1 MVGNILV
8 IPRTTR
14 CRIDPIRVAAI
25 ILRHYSLAIEARG
38 GKKKRILIVED
49 NADCRELL
57 RLIITRQLGCEVVEA
72 ATGLA
77 AVDQAS
83 ATHPDLILMD
93 LGLPGMS
100 GVEAP
105 ERIKANPAIKDIPI
119 VINTAFNATDLTRR
133 ALAAGVCRDFTTN
146 LSS

>member
-1 MVGNILV
+1 M
-8 IPRTTR
+8 
-14 CRIDPIRVAAI
+14 A
-25 ILRHYSLAIEARG
+25 E
-38 GKKKRILIVED
+38 KKKRILIVED

-93 LGLPGMS
+93 LGLPGIS
-100 GVEAP
+100 GAEAT

-119 VINTAFNATDLTRR
+119 VINTAFSATELTRR
-133 ALAAGVCRDFTTN
+133 ALAAGAAEILHKPIELMVLRDTLRKY
-146 LSS
+146 LSKESRAAQVVVARADAKLVDCIR

>member
-1 MVGNILV
+1 M
-8 IPRTTR
+8 
-14 CRIDPIRVAAI
+14 A
-25 ILRHYSLAIEARG
+25 E
-38 GKKKRILIVED
+38 KKKRILIVED

-77 AVDQAS
+77 AVAQAS

-93 LGLPGMS
+93 LGLPGIS
-100 GVEAP
+100 GAEAT

-119 VINTAFNATDLTRR
+119 VINTAFNATDLTKR
-133 ALAAGVCRDFTTN
+133 ALAAGAAEILHKPIELIVLRDTLRKY
-146 LSS
+146 LSKESSASETVIDRIESKFVECER

>member
-1 MVGNILV
+1 
-8 IPRTTR
+8 
-14 CRIDPIRVAAI
+14 VA
-25 ILRHYSLAIEARG
+25 E
-38 GKKKRILIVED
+38 KKKRILVVED

-93 LGLPGMS
+93 LGLPGIS
-100 GVEAP
+100 GAEAT

-119 VINTAFNATDLTRR
+119 VINTAFSATELTRR
-133 ALAAGVCRDFTTN
+133 ALAAGAAEILHKPIELMVLRDTLRKY
-146 LSS
+146 LSKESRAAQVVVARADAKLVDCIR

>member
-1 MVGNILV
+1 
-8 IPRTTR
+8 
-14 CRIDPIRVAAI
+14 VA
-25 ILRHYSLAIEARG
+25 E
-38 GKKKRILIVED
+38 KKKRILIVED

-93 LGLPGMS
+93 LGLPG
-100 GVEAP
+100 
-105 ERIKANPAIKDIPI
+105 I
-119 VINTAFNATDLTRR
+119 
-133 ALAAGVCRDFTTN
+133 
-146 LSS
+146 

>member
-1 MVGNILV
+1 MV
-8 IPRTTR
+8 
-14 CRIDPIRVAAI
+14 
-25 ILRHYSLAIEARG
+25 E
-38 GKKKRILIVED
+38 KKKILIVED

-72 ATGLA
+72 ATGFA

-93 LGLPGMS
+93 LGLPGIS
-100 GVEAP
+100 GAEAT

-119 VINTAFNATDLTRR
+119 VINTAFSATELTRR
-133 ALAAGVCRDFTTN
+133 ALAAGAAEILHKPIELIVLRNTLRKY
-146 LSS
+146 LSKESRAAQVVVARADAKLVDCIR

>member
-1 MVGNILV
+1 M
-8 IPRTTR
+8 
-14 CRIDPIRVAAI
+14 A
-25 ILRHYSLAIEARG
+25 E
-38 GKKKRILIVED
+38 KKKRILIVED

-93 LGLPGMS
+93 LGLPGIS
-100 GVEAP
+100 GAEAT

-133 ALAAGVCRDFTTN
+133 ALAAGAAEILHKPIELMVLRDTLHKY
-146 LSS
+146 LSKESSASESVVDRIESKFVECER

>member
-1 MVGNILV
+1 M
-8 IPRTTR
+8 
-14 CRIDPIRVAAI
+14 A
-25 ILRHYSLAIEARG
+25 E
-38 GKKKRILIVED
+38 KKRILIVED

-77 AVDQAS
+77 AVEQAS

-93 LGLPGMS
+93 LGLPGIN
-100 GVEAP
+100 GAEAT

-119 VINTAFNATDLTRR
+119 VINTAFNATDLTKR
-133 ALAAGVCRDFTTN
+133 ALAAGAAEILHKPIELIVLRDTLRKY
-146 LSS
+146 LSEESSTDKDVVDRIESKFVECGR

>member
-1 MVGNILV
+1 
-8 IPRTTR
+8 
-14 CRIDPIRVAAI
+14 VAE
-25 ILRHYSLAIEARG
+25 R
-38 GKKKRILIVED
+38 KRILIVED

-77 AVDQAS
+77 AVEQAS

-93 LGLPGMS
+93 LGLPGIN
-100 GVEAP
+100 GAEAT

-119 VINTAFNATDLTRR
+119 VINTAFNATDLTKR
-133 ALAAGVCRDFTTN
+133 ALAAGAAEILHKPIELIVLRDTLRKY
-146 LSS
+146 LSKESNASESVVDRIESNFVDCGR

>member
-1 MVGNILV
+1 M
-8 IPRTTR
+8 
-14 CRIDPIRVAAI
+14 A
-25 ILRHYSLAIEARG
+25 E
-38 GKKKRILIVED
+38 KKKILIVED

-93 LGLPGMS
+93 LGLPGIS
-100 GVEAP
+100 GAEAT

-119 VINTAFNATDLTRR
+119 VINTAFSATELTRR
-133 ALAAGVCRDFTTN
+133 ALAAGAAEILHKPIELMVLRDTLRKY
-146 LSS
+146 LSKESRAAQVVVARADAKLVDCIR

>member
-1 MVGNILV
+1 M
-8 IPRTTR
+8 
-14 CRIDPIRVAAI
+14 A
-25 ILRHYSLAIEARG
+25 E
-38 GKKKRILIVED
+38 KKRILIVED

-77 AVDQAS
+77 AVEQAS

-93 LGLPGMS
+93 LGLPGIN
-100 GVEAP
+100 GAEAT

-119 VINTAFNATDLTRR
+119 VINTAFNATDLTKR
-133 ALAAGVCRDFTTN
+133 ALAAGAAEILHKPIELIVLRDTLRKY
-146 LSS
+146 LSKESSASESVVDRTESNFVDCGR

>member
-1 MVGNILV
+1 M
-8 IPRTTR
+8 
-14 CRIDPIRVAAI
+14 A
-25 ILRHYSLAIEARG
+25 E
-38 GKKKRILIVED
+38 KKKILIVED

-93 LGLPGMS
+93 LGLPGIS
-100 GVEAP
+100 GAEAT

-119 VINTAFNATDLTRR
+119 VINTAFHISDLTKR
-133 ALAAGVCRDFTTN
+133 ALAAGAAEILYKPIELIVLRDTLRKY
-146 LSS
+146 LSKESSTSQGVVDRIESSSLTAEGQ